1 MIVVCVASLWLL
13 IAAGTASALRQP
25 WGSWTQ
31 RTPLLR
37 QLGRSSVLRAS
48 ADSSVE
54 DGVSLAALTNT
65 EQDSVFLQQAIRKW
79 LDEEWIVQD
88 VHARMA
94 EKVAQVY
101 LEGRRQGMDD
111 LGEVMLEVG
120 TTLESFEM
128 ADAFVSGWDVAN
140 KVSDLLMVRLDRE
153 LCACMGDMSSFVE
166 ESNTLNAQDKERA
179 QVTQVQTVRP
189 MLVPDQVGP
198 AQVSVPLQIPTGSL
212 FLQDK
217 ITLESAYR
225 VRNAQRLLC
234 SEFARYRLLV
244 QFMDGEIG
252 WDEMHVVV
260 GLVLGFRLESTS
272 DGDDGSSGGSVG
284 SSEGFSSTVSA
295 SVLFSQQAKL
305 SPWRWEVSL
314 VPDVGDLDDVP
325 LQQRMAADLPEDEGA
340 TDIVMESLAGI
351 ELYGRLKLSE
361 NAEVQ
366 RRILV
371 TKWLYIQGFLNN
383 QFPALEQYIPNHMSA
398 EYEDFLAGEVY

>member
-1 MIVVCVASLWLL
+1 MFLGKCLVV
-13 IAAGTASALRQP
+13 
-25 WGSWTQ
+25 
-31 RTPLLR
+31 
-37 QLGRSSVLRAS
+37 
-48 ADSSVE
+48 
-54 DGVSLAALTNT
+54 
-65 EQDSVFLQQAIRKW
+65 
-79 LDEEWIVQD
+79 VQG
-88 VHARMA
+88 ATCPRIFSPNPFP
-94 EKVAQVY
+94 Y
-101 LEGRRQGMDD
+101 
-111 LGEVMLEVG
+111 
-120 TTLESFEM
+120 
-128 ADAFVSGWDVAN
+128 
-140 KVSDLLMVRLDRE
+140 
-153 LCACMGDMSSFVE
+153 
-166 ESNTLNAQDKERA
+166 
-179 QVTQVQTVRP
+179 
-189 MLVPDQVGP
+189 
-198 AQVSVPLQIPTGSL
+198 L
-212 FLQDK
+212 FL
-217 ITLESAYR
+217 TLPTI
-225 VRNAQRLLC
+225 
-234 SEFARYRLLV
+234 
-244 QFMDGEIG
+244 GEIG